1 VDEETSRQ
9 EREAS
14 DGVAQTVEKLAQMIP
29 TEMLM
34 TKKFVAMISDT
45 K

>member
-1 VDEETSRQ
+1 M
-9 EREAS
+9 AL
-14 DGVAQTVEKLAQMIP
+14 TVEKFAQMIP

-34 TKKFVAMISDT
+34 TKKLVAMINDT

>member
-1 VDEETSRQ
+1 MDEETSRQ

-34 TKKFVAMISDT
+34 TKKLVAMINDT